1 MYPDILEPEALEL
14 TEKLDFL
21 KRFDFYLV
29 GGTGLALQWA
39 HRKSVDVDFFTS
51 KEYPPEVWRQYKLS
65 STFNSEFF
73 SIFSETIE

>member
-29 GGTGLALQWA
+29 GGTGLALQ
-39 HRKSVDVDFFTS
+39 
-51 KEYPPEVWRQYKLS
+51 
-65 STFNSEFF
+65 
-73 SIFSETIE
+73 